1 MNIKVTSRHFKA
13 HEDLNNYAMAA
24 VETLTRYYDGI
35 TRADVVLV
43 FEKVRK
49 STKVAEISVK
59 VYKEV
64 LTGEATAA
72 EFEKAI
78 DAAVDKV
85 RVQLTKYKERLHAKD
100 RKTGRKVRE
109 KE

>member
-13 HEDLNNYAMAA
+13 HDALNEYAMQA
-24 VETLTRYYDGI
+24 VEGLAHYYDGI

-49 STKVAEISVK
+49 STKIAELSVK

-64 LTGEATAA
+64 LTGIGKST
-72 EFEKAI
+72 EFEKAV

-85 RVQLTKYKERLHAKD
+85 RVQLTKYKEKMHKKD
-100 RKTGRKVRE
+100 REKVRTMRA